1 MPEITIDNKTY
12 DVNPLLVE
20 DSFDLQ
26 PKLIPILP
34 EIGRL
39 LTIFYNDVDK
49 FAELDK
55 ADDDAETDEVKAEI
69 LGQFVGLA
77 GETLEKVSP
86 IFERIAK
93 LVPPAELR
101 YIRRTLLRD
110 ATGPGGTPLYGGKGD
125 GDAVNI
131 FFAGNTIGLWKLLIF
146 AVKIS
151 YPDFFAIA
159 ASVKLLRKTR
169 GASSPA

>member
-1 MPEITIDNKTY
+1 MPEIEIDGKTY

-26 PKLIPILP
+26 PKIVPILP
-34 EIGRL
+34 EIGKL
-39 LTIFYNDVDK
+39 LALFYGDVAR

-55 ADDDAETDEVKAEI
+55 KDDEAETEEDKEAVTREFVDQAYAMLDKAAPI
-69 LGQFVGLA
+69 L
-77 GETLEKVSP
+77 
-86 IFERIAK
+86 ERIAK

-110 ATGPGGTPLYGGKGD
+110 ATGPGGKPLYDRKGD
-125 GDAVNI
+125 GDLVNI

-159 ASVKLLRKTR
+159 ASLKMLKRR
-169 GASSPA
+169 GAPSAV